1 MNKILITTID
11 MHTFNSPLLQLVIIA
26 NKGIWKK
33 KNKFILHIM
42 YITSKDIFYRGH
54 P

>member
-26 NKGIWKK
+26 NKRYLEEEKQI
-33 KNKFILHIM
+33 
-42 YITSKDIFYRGH
+42 
-54 P
+54 